1 MDFSLT
7 ATTEGLMRS
16 TDRTSIQTNRLECMW
31 KVEMKG
37 KDNIKGRGVSENR
50 GREKFERKDCSILE
64 SNL

>member
-37 KDNIKGRGVSENR
+37 KDSKKGRGVSENR
-50 GREKFERKDCSILE
+50 GQEKFDRKDCSILE